1 MKRVALFVLALA
13 LLASLVACGGGAQK
27 PENSQTPEPAQDS
40 PEQTTADATPEGGV
54 LGVDIGNSEVE
65 VQLPSSMFGGN
76 ASAEL
81 TDTDIENGWKTRR
94 VNDDGSVTMTIDKG
108 DYDKLIEEYARE
120 TAAVLDDLAGGD
132 YPSIKEVSYS
142 DDFSEITVVVDRAA
156 YEAGRDASVVRN
168 AAISTILYQAFATGT
183 SGGGMSVT
191 VDVKDMDTG
200 EIFATNSYPEV
211 SD

>member
-1 MKRVALFVLALA
+1 MKRVALFVLALT
-13 LLASLVACGGGAQK
+13 LLASLAAGGGGAQK
-27 PENSQTPEPAQDS
+27 PENSQTPEPTQDA
-40 PEQTTADATPEGGV
+40 PEQTPADATPEGGALV
-54 LGVDIGNSEVE
+54 VDIGNSEVE

-94 VNDDGSVTMTIDKG
+94 VNDDGSVTMTIDST

-142 DDFSEITVVVDRAA
+142 NDFSEITVVVDRAA

>member
-1 MKRVALFVLALA
+1 LKRVALFVLALT
-13 LLASLVACGGGAQK
+13 LLASLAAGGGGAQK
-27 PENSQTPEPAQDS
+27 PENSQTPEPTQDA
-40 PEQTTADATPEGGV
+40 PEQTPADATPEGGALV
-54 LGVDIGNSEVE
+54 VDIGNSEVE

-94 VNDDGSVTMTIDKG
+94 VNDDGSVTMTIDST

-142 DDFSEITVVVDRAA
+142 NDFSEITVVVDRAA